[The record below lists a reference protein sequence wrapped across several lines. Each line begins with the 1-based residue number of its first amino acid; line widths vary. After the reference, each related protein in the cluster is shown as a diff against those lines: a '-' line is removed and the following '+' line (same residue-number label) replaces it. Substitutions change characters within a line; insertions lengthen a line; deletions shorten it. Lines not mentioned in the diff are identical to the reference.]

1 MRNTLTI
8 TAFQLVFFFPLPIV
22 LAILLQQRALRDGC
36 ARFVQSVVYLPHFFS
51 WVLVVTF
58 FVQMLGGAG
67 LLAAGAA
74 PGRASSRGTS

>member
-1 MRNTLTI
+1 MRNTLAI

-22 LAILLQQRALRDGC
+22 LAMLLTASCRRRLRG
-36 ARFVQSVVYLPHFFS
+36 FVQTVVYLPHFFS

-67 LLAAGAA
+67 LLAQSCAR
-74 PGRASSRGTS
+74 PGSQPPERS